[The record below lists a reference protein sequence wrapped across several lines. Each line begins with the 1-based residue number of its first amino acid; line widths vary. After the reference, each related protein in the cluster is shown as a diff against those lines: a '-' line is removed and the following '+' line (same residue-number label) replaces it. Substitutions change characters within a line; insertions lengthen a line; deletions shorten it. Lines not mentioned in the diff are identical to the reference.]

1 MEACVGA
8 GGGHV
13 GSRGWWSG
21 VDPGMHSTFELNM
34 NIPVSRAVG
43 IAPWWL
49 HNSSS
54 EVPTHSRNASL
65 SPALGF
71 SPSPTLFELG

>member
-34 NIPVSRAVG
+34 NIPVSPAVG
-43 IAPWWL
+43 IAPW
-49 HNSSS
+49 
-54 EVPTHSRNASL
+54 VAPQ
-65 SPALGF
+65 
-71 SPSPTLFELG
+71 